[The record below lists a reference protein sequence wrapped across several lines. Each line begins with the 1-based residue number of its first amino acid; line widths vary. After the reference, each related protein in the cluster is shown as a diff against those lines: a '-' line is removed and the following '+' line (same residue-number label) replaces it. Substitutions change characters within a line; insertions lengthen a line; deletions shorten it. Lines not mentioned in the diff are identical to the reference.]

1 MKDKLAS
8 VGVDIAEVFVFFV
21 DDVEAGAS
29 NCCVDGDF
37 DPPPQWLENLYVTH
51 I

>member
-1 MKDKLAS
+1 MKDKLAC

-21 DDVEAGAS
+21 DDVEVGAS
-29 NCCVDGDF
+29 NCGVVGDF
-37 DPPPQWLENLYVTH
+37 DPSSQWLENLYITH

>member
-29 NCCVDGDF
+29 NCGVDGDF
-37 DPPPQWLENLYVTH
+37 DPPPQWLENL
-51 I
+51 